1 MESRRRVNSAVRR
14 YLGKTMGLQTD
25 LFVGSI
31 DDARNYDGEATTA
44 LERDQPGGLTNLEF
58 ETLWAIV
65 ANEAWD
71 VKRHALEEVAST
83 EESWTFRF
91 PDSYVT
97 ALQSLDVARINNV
110 ATTWAATEEISA
122 SSFGRHASN
131 RIAGSVGEI

>member
-1 MESRRRVNSAVRR
+1 MSKVFAKRAFLFRLPHPASNLSRYAPHNKSLDASGGGVFRIMTGAAMLEWNRAAANSAVRR

-83 EESWTFRF
+83 EESDRK
-91 PDSYVT
+91 
-97 ALQSLDVARINNV
+97 
-110 ATTWAATEEISA
+110 
-122 SSFGRHASN
+122 
-131 RIAGSVGEI
+131 SV